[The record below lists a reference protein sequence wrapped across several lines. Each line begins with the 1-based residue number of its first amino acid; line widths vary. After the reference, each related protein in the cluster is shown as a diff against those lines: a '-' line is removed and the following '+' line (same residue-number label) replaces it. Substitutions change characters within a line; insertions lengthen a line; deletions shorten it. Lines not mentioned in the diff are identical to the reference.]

1 MRNKKYRNKKTL
13 ALMNNFDYK
22 TFFKDGKLWLGKNP
36 YIKNI
41 EMVCEIH

>member
-1 MRNKKYRNKKTL
+1 MRNKKFRNKKTL
-13 ALMNNFDYK
+13 ALMNNYDYK

-36 YIKNI
+36 YISSI